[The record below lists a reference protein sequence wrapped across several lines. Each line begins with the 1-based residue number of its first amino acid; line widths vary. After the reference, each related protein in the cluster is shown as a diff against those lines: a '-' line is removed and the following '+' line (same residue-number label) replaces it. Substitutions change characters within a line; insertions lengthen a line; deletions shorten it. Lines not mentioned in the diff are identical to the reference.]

1 MTALSQRIREH
12 LEPFVVSNVRQ
23 TGVTLGNGAYGS
35 VEEVTIPGAVCAAK
49 KLHAELLKNS
59 TPEQV
64 LYYVKSSSRCT

>member
-1 MTALSQRIREH
+1 MAVRTQRIRE

-23 TGVTLGNGAYGS
+23 TGVKLGNGAYGS

-49 KLHAELLKNS
+49 RIHEELLQYA

-64 LYYVKSSSRCT
+64 